1 MVWGPLTINLGIAA
15 ALVGLLAIGLLAM
28 GDKRNGQVGVLGFVV
43 LALGVILAIAFS
55 VTVAL

>member
-15 ALVGLLAIGLLAM
+15 ALVGFLAIGLLAM
-28 GDKRNGQVGVLGFVV
+28 GDKRNGQVGILGFVV